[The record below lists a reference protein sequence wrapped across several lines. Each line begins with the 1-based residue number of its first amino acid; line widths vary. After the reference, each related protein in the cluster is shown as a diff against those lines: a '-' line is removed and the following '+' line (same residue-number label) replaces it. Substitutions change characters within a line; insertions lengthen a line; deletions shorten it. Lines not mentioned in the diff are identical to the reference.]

1 MNGCANNNQARL
13 LDEIKAKIAVQGAG
27 VQNSF
32 DIPVSASNKQEMRD
46 DNKGAMSGK
55 DNVQVIN
62 HLPEQ
67 QNNYML
73 YALLAGCLYALYNS
87 NKKPKEKNTLTKM
100 GIKNGITD

>member
-46 DNKGAMSGK
+46 DNKGAVSGEG
-55 DNVQVIN
+55 NMQVTVN
-62 HLPEQ
+62 SPQ
-67 QNNYML
+67 DYTKYML
-73 YALLAGCLYALYNS
+73 MSILGAMVFMLYRS
-87 NKKPKEKNTLTKM
+87 KRDKV
-100 GIKNGITD
+100 